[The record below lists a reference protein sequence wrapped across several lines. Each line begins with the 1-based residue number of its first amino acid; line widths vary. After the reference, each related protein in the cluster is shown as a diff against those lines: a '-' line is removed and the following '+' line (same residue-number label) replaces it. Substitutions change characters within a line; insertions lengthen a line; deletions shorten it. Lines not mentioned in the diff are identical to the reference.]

1 MKMKMNWNWKD
12 FFIVITLGAISILA
26 FFTIIDWT
34 IEKDSIIGVD
44 IAVAFVGTIFGG
56 IISGGLTLIGVK
68 LTIKDQRRVMSQE
81 KVDKAKYIYKKILPT
96 MVTLDFRINDET
108 YLDSSLITRDAKTF
122 NEIIN
127 EHSAMLKETEFD
139 FINNI
144 ESIHYWVGDIENYFE
159 RNVGKVDSEMRTD
172 LKLIIIF
179 KRYSKLSMSILRSM
193 IRL

>member
-1 MKMKMNWNWKD
+1 MKMNWNWKD